1 MTETPDPDAPD
12 SAVWWP
18 ISAVATPRL
27 GISRDLMVAAI
38 DRGELPIRRA
48 SFGARGLVYVARV
61 DVLAYLNSFLSE
73 TTE

>member
-1 MTETPDPDAPD
+1 MTGTPDPDAPD

-38 DRGELPIRRA
+38 DRGELPIRAVR
-48 SFGARGLVYVARV
+48 FGARGLVFVARA
-61 DVLAYLNSFLSE
+61 DVMAYLSSFLPE